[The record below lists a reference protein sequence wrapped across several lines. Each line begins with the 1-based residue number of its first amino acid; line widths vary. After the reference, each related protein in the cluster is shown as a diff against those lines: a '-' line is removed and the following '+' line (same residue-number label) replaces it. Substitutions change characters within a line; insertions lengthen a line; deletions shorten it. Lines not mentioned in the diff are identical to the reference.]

1 MAEFAIGQTVVAN
14 DDWRVI
20 YGVDCDG
27 VVDWYD
33 TYPLS
38 VKKRIDANPELL
50 NDANFHSH
58 YCQRLPEQV
67 IVAQT
72 RPKTLRVPTQMGIIV
87 VRVSEPTCA
96 VPAIVTSLELPD
108 GTEREL
114 SKVFGFQMQDK
125 IDIYLK
131 DGNVGRT
138 VHKATYTGKSLNIQ
152 KEEPNVSDEI

>member
-20 YGVDCDG
+20 YNVDCDG
-27 VVDWYD
+27 IVYWYD

-38 VKKRIDANPELL
+38 VKKRVDADPALL
-50 NDANFHSH
+50 NDASFRSR
-58 YCQRLPEQV
+58 YCQRLSEQV
-67 IVAQT
+67 IVDQT
-72 RPKTLRVPTQMGIIV
+72 RPKTLRVPTQMGVIV

-96 VPAIVTSLELPD
+96 IPAIITSLELPD

-138 VHKATYTGKSLNIQ
+138 VHKATYTEKSLNIQ
-152 KEEPNVSDEI
+152 KEK